1 MFQKIKKLIERIRK
15 SETIDYSGIFFI
27 KMIIFRQNIEILLLN
42 RFIYFICY
50 IKGVKLGKNVI
61 FHGIPTIQ
69 RFPNSSIIFGS
80 NCKFNSANKWLVRP
94 CAIVTENKNA
104 EIVIGDNTGV
114 TGLRLYATSK
124 VTIGN
129 NVLIG
134 LNCTILDNDGHHSDL
149 SKRELDIIPSN
160 IPTRPVCI
168 KDNVFI
174 GMECTI
180 LKGVTIGKNSVIGA
194 RSVVFNDIPENCI
207 AVGNPCKVVMRKKEQ
222 EIV

>member
-1 MFQKIKKLIERIRK
+1 MFQKIKILISKIK
-15 SETIDYSGIFFI
+15 NSETIDYSGIFFQYI
-27 KMIIFRQNIEILLLN
+27 SQYRQNFGILLLN
-42 RFIYFICY
+42 RFVHFICY
-50 IKGVKLGKNVI
+50 IKGVKLGRNVI
-61 FHGIPTIQ
+61 FNGIPIIQ
-69 RFPNSSIIFGS
+69 RVPNSSIIFGS
-80 NCKFNSANKWLVRP
+80 NCTFNSAKKWLLRP
-94 CAIVTENKNA
+94 CAIVTEDKNA
-104 EIVIGDNTGV
+104 EIVIGNNTGV
-114 TGLRLYATSK
+114 TGLRIFAVSK

-160 IPTRPVCI
+160 IPSRPIVI
-168 KDNVFI
+168 EDNVFI

-207 AVGNPCKVVMRKKEQ
+207 AAGNPCKIIMRKNP
-222 EIV
+222 